1 LWCKE
6 CLEGKKS
13 VEESRVD
20 MIFFFFFCLARIKVQ
35 IVWARGKQVEFQGG
49 ADVSVKIVVVR
60 RRRECCK
67 KHMNEKEPRNRPPC
81 MCVCVDRHSRKET
94 EHEK

>member
-1 LWCKE
+1 
-6 CLEGKKS
+6 
-13 VEESRVD
+13 

-60 RRRECCK
+60 RRECCK

-81 MCVCVDRHSRKET
+81 MCVWIVIAGKKQNTKRRDKEK
-94 EHEK
+94 ELLMK